1 MRSTLIK
8 SALAVAIVVATGAI
22 WVVFVPSSLPVLQR
36 IGVLDLLGV
45 PAQATDAP
53 QQQQRQAGA
62 TRVVAAKVQS
72 GALNNRITAI
82 GDGRATRS
90 VTLTADAAGKIVAVN
105 SVSGS
110 FVQEGAQVLALD
122 DEAEKIAVERARIIL
137 KNAQDDVDR
146 LSQLSGSGATTAVAV
161 QAAQLELRT
170 AQLGLQDAELMLTQ
184 RVVLAP
190 ISGWIG
196 LAEVEPGDRIQAQDP
211 ITVIADR
218 SEILIDFSV
227 PERVINDLAIGDPV
241 QVVSL
246 ASPDRPRPGVISA
259 IDNIVDRASRSLRVQ
274 ARVENT
280 DDSLRPGMSF
290 QVDLEFVGNALPSVP
305 PLAVQWSSQGSFV
318 WVVRDGKAVR
328 VDAVIRQRNADSV
341 LVEAKVEPGEMVI
354 VEGVQSL
361 RAGAAV
367 EPVPAT
373 GAPLDAAAPTAG
385 TSTENL

>member
-1 MRSTLIK
+1 MRSSLIK

-22 WVVFVPSSLPVLQR
+22 WVVFIPSSLPVLQR
-36 IGVLDLLGV
+36 LGVLDLLGV
-45 PAQATDAP
+45 PAQATDAT
-53 QQQQRQAGA
+53 QQPQRQAGP
-62 TRVVAAKVQS
+62 TRVVAAAVQS

-90 VTLTADAAGKIVAVN
+90 VTLTADAAGKIVAVDA
-105 SVSGS
+105 VSGS
-110 FVQEGAQVLALD
+110 FVKEGAQVLALD
-122 DEAEKIAVERARIIL
+122 DEVEKIAVERARIIL

-146 LSQLSGSGATTAVAV
+146 LSQLKGSGATTAVAV

-170 AQLGLQDAELMLTQ
+170 AQLGLQDAELKLTQ

-280 DDSLRPGMSF
+280 DDSLRPGMAF
-290 QVDLEFVGNALPSVP
+290 QVDLEFVGNTLPSVP

-318 WVVRDGKAVR
+318 WIVREGKAVR

-341 LVEAKVEPGEMVI
+341 LIEAEVEPDEMVI

-367 EPVPAT
+367 EAVPET